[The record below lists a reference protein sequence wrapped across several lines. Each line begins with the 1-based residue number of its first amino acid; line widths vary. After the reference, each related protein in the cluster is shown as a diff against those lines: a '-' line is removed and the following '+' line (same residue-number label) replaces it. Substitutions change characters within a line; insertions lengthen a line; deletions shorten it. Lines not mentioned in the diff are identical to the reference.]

1 MIIFKYYQ
9 YNNIIICKIW
19 ESYVIVEVAIITKSF
34 KENDILIGGV
44 PAKIIKR
51 LGKYEEKTE
60 L

>member
-9 YNNIIICKIW
+9 YNNIIMCKIW
-19 ESYVIVEVAIITKSF
+19 ESYVIAAGAIVTKSF

-44 PAKIIKR
+44 PARIIKK
-51 LGKYEEKTE
+51 LGKYEEKTG